1 MSRKEIGPTQLLNLV
16 GELDEWVNRIQ
27 VGMELYYELLMD
39 VGVAIVDV
47 PVPPFSWV
55 GGGYE
60 CPLFD
65 VLHN

>member
-1 MSRKEIGPTQLLNLV
+1 
-16 GELDEWVNRIQ
+16 
-27 VGMELYYELLMD
+27 MELYYELLMD

-47 PVPPFSWV
+47 PVPPFRWV